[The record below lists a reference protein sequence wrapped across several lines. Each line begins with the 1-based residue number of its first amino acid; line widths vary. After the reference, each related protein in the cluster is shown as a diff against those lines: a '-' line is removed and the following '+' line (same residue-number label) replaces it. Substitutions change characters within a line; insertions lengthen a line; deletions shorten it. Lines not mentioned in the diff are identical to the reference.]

1 MAERT
6 LPPAALPAAIIPQP
20 GILLLLL
27 GWLRSPGVLSAT
39 PVLVFFVIG
48 FVGPMVIV
56 LGFSFAPPR
65 TFGLGDGFTTEN
77 YAHIFSQSYYISFI
91 WSFALA
97 GLTVACNL
105 LIGYPIA
112 YGLAKLFGRWAAPVM
127 LVLVIPLFVSE
138 NVRLFGWYIF
148 LIKGGGILAGGLKTA
163 FGFDTGTM
171 LFLPGTVLMG
181 MIYVYL
187 PFTLFP
193 MVLGLS
199 MVPRDQVE
207 ASRDLGANRF
217 QIFREVELPIAMPGI
232 LIGALLTFVL
242 AVGAISE
249 AKLLGGQNTPVIAL
263 DIQHEFT
270 YAQNWP
276 LGSAISVLTIVVTG
290 ILVVLVMRRLD
301 LDRLLGRR

>member
-1 MAERT
+1 MATGTEVRT
-6 LPPAALPAAIIPQP
+6 TIVPQP
-20 GILLLLL
+20 GALSLLL

-39 PVLVFFVIG
+39 PVLVFFLIG
-48 FVGPMVIV
+48 FVGPLVIV
-56 LGFSFAPPR
+56 LGFSFVPER
-65 TFGLGDGFTTEN
+65 TFGLGGRFTTEN
-77 YAHIFSQSYYISFI
+77 YAHIFSESYYISFI

-105 LIGYPIA
+105 SISYPIA
-112 YGLAKLFGRWAAPVM
+112 YGLAKLFGRWAAPVT
-127 LVLVIPLFVSE
+127 LILVIPLFVSE
-138 NVRLFGWYIF
+138 NVRLFGWYLF
-148 LIKGGGILAGGLKTA
+148 LLKGGGILAGGLKT
-163 FGFDTGTM
+163 FGIDTGSM
-171 LFLPGTVLMG
+171 LYMPGTILMG

-193 MVLGLS
+193 TVLGLS

-207 ASRDLGANRF
+207 ASRDLGASRL
-217 QIFREVELPIAMPGI
+217 QIFREIELPIAMPGI
-232 LIGALLTFVL
+232 LIGSLLTFVL

-249 AKLLGGQNTPVIAL
+249 AKLLGGQNTPVIAQ

-276 LGSAISVLTIVVTG
+276 LGSAISVLTIAVTG
-290 ILVVLVMRRLD
+290 VLVVLVMLRLD

>member
-1 MAERT
+1 MAASAET
-6 LPPAALPAAIIPQP
+6 GAALLPRP
-20 GILLLLL
+20 GVFAPFL
-27 GWLRSPGVLSAT
+27 GWLRSPGVLNAA
-39 PVLVFFVIG
+39 PILAFFLIG
-48 FVGPMVIV
+48 FVGPLVIV
-56 LGFSFAPPR
+56 LGFSFAPAR
-65 TFGLGDGFTTEN
+65 TFGLGGAFTTEN
-77 YAHIFSQSYYISFI
+77 YEHIFSESYYISFV

-112 YGLAKLFGRWAAPVM
+112 YGLAKLFGRWAAPVT
-127 LVLVIPLFVSE
+127 LILVIPLFVSE
-138 NVRLFGWYIF
+138 NVRLFGWYLF
-148 LIKGGGILAGGLKTA
+148 LLKGGGILAGGLKT
-163 FGFDTGTM
+163 FGLDTGSM
-171 LFLPGTVLMG
+171 LYAPGTILMG

-193 MVLGLS
+193 TVLGLS

-207 ASRDLGANRF
+207 ASRDLGAGRF
-217 QIFREVELPIAMPGI
+217 QIFREIELPIAMPGI

-249 AKLLGGQNTPVIAL
+249 AKLLGGQNTPVIAQ

-290 ILVVLVMRRLD
+290 VLVVLVMRRLD

>member
-1 MAERT
+1 M
-6 LPPAALPAAIIPQP
+6 LN
-20 GILLLLL
+20 
-27 GWLRSPGVLSAT
+27 AT
-39 PVLVFFVIG
+39 PVLIFFLIG
-48 FVGPMVIV
+48 FVGPLVIV
-56 LGFSFAPPR
+56 LAFSFTPER
-65 TFGLGDGFTTEN
+65 TFDLGAGFTTEN
-77 YAHIFSQSYYISFI
+77 YEHIFTESYYISFI

-105 LIGYPIA
+105 MIGYPDRLRPLQA
-112 YGLAKLFGRWAAPVM
+112 VRPLGGAGHAGARH
-127 LVLVIPLFVSE
+127 PLFVSE
-138 NVRLFGWYIF
+138 NVRLFGWYLF

-163 FGFDTGTM
+163 FGIDTGT
-171 LFLPGTVLMG
+171 LLYEPGTILMG

-193 MVLGLS
+193 IVLGLS

-207 ASRDLGANRF
+207 ASRDLGASRF

-249 AKLLGGQNTPVIAL
+249 AKLLGGQNTPVIAQ

-276 LGSAISVLTIVVTG
+276 LGSAISVLAIVVTG

>member
-1 MAERT
+1 MADSAQVPTPAIRQPST
-6 LPPAALPAAIIPQP
+6 LS
-20 GILLLLL
+20 LLL

-39 PVLVFFVIG
+39 PVLIFFVIG
-48 FVGPMVIV
+48 FVGPLVIV
-56 LGFSFAPPR
+56 LGFSFTAPR
-65 TFGLGDGFTTEN
+65 TFDLGAGFTTQN
-77 YAHIFSQSYYISFI
+77 YTHIFTETYYISFI

-163 FGFDTGTM
+163 FGIDTGTL
-171 LFLPGTVLMG
+171 LFQPGTVLMA

-207 ASRDLGANRF
+207 ASRDLGASRF

-270 YAQNWP
+270 FAQNWP

>member
-1 MAERT
+1 MADRAEA
-6 LPPAALPAAIIPQP
+6 PATTIRQP
-20 GILLLLL
+20 GAGSLLL
-27 GWLRSPGVLSAT
+27 GWLCSAGVLSAT
-39 PVLVFFVIG
+39 PVLVFFLIG
-48 FVGPMVIV
+48 FVGPLVIV
-56 LGFSFAPPR
+56 LAFSFTPER
-65 TFGLGDGFTTEN
+65 TFDLGAGFTTEN
-77 YAHIFSQSYYISFI
+77 YERIFTESYYISFI

-97 GLTVACNL
+97 GVTVACNL

-112 YGLAKLFGRWAAPVM
+112 YGLTKLFGRWAAPVM

-138 NVRLFGWYIF
+138 NVRLFGWYLF
-148 LIKGGGILAGGLKTA
+148 LIKGGGILAGGLKT
-163 FGFDTGTM
+163 FGIDTGTM
-171 LFLPGTVLMG
+171 LYMPGTILMG

-193 MVLGLS
+193 IVLGLS
-199 MVPRDQVE
+199 MVPGDQVE

-249 AKLLGGQNTPVIAL
+249 AKLLGGQNTPVIAQ

-276 LGSAISVLTIVVTG
+276 LGSAISVLAIVVTG
-290 ILVVLVMRRLD
+290 ILVVVVMRRLD

>member
-1 MAERT
+1 MAVSTETGT
-6 LPPAALPAAIIPQP
+6 LPRPGALSP
-20 GILLLLL
+20 LL
-27 GWLRSPGVLSAT
+27 GWLRSPGALNAT
-39 PVLVFFVIG
+39 PIFAFFLIG
-48 FVGPMVIV
+48 FVGPLVIV
-56 LGFSFAPPR
+56 LGFSFTPER
-65 TFGLGDGFTTEN
+65 TFGLGSAFTTEN
-77 YAHIFSQSYYISFI
+77 YEHIFSESYYISFV

-97 GLTVACNL
+97 GLTVTCNL
-105 LIGYPIA
+105 MIGYPIA
-112 YGLAKLFGRWAAPVM
+112 YGLAKLFGRWAAPVT
-127 LVLVIPLFVSE
+127 LILVIPLFVSE
-138 NVRLFGWYIF
+138 NVRLFGWYLF
-148 LIKGGGILAGGLKTA
+148 LLKGGGILAGGLKT
-163 FGFDTGTM
+163 FGIDTGSM
-171 LFLPGTVLMG
+171 LYTPGTILMG

-193 MVLGLS
+193 TVLGLS

-207 ASRDLGANRF
+207 ASRDLGAGRF
-217 QIFREVELPIAMPGI
+217 QIFREIELPIAMPGI

-249 AKLLGGQNTPVIAL
+249 AKLLGGQNTPVIAQ

-290 ILVVLVMRRLD
+290 VLVVLVMRRLD

>member
-1 MAERT
+1 
-6 LPPAALPAAIIPQP
+6 
-20 GILLLLL
+20 
-27 GWLRSPGVLSAT
+27 
-39 PVLVFFVIG
+39 
-48 FVGPMVIV
+48 
-56 LGFSFAPPR
+56 
-65 TFGLGDGFTTEN
+65 
-77 YAHIFSQSYYISFI
+77 
-91 WSFALA
+91 
-97 GLTVACNL
+97 
-105 LIGYPIA
+105 
-112 YGLAKLFGRWAAPVM
+112 M

-138 NVRLFGWYIF
+138 NVRLFGWYLF
-148 LIKGGGILAGGLKTA
+148 LIKGGGILAGGLKTCLRHRA
-163 FGFDTGTM
+163 PAR
-171 LFLPGTVLMG
+171 LLYEPGTILMG

-193 MVLGLS
+193 IVLGLS

-207 ASRDLGANRF
+207 ASRDLGASRF

-249 AKLLGGQNTPVIAL
+249 AKLLGGQNTPVIAQ

-276 LGSAISVLTIVVTG
+276 LGRRSRCWPSWLTG
-290 ILVVLVMRRLD
+290 ILVVVVMRRLD